1 MSGECSSFSE
11 HCLDCKCKENPNLEF
26 AMTAFN
32 IAMQQFYNAGYELK
46 KIEFEKRNDKN

>member
-1 MSGECSSFSE
+1 MSGECDNCSE
-11 HCLDCKCKENPNLEF
+11 HCLDCKCDKVPSLEF

-46 KIEFEKRNDKN
+46 K